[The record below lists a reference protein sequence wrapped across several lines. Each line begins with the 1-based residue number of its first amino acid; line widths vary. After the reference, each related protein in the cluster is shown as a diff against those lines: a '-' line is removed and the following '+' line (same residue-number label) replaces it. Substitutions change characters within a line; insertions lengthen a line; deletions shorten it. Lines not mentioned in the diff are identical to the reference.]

1 VSERRGSVALAL
13 VDVLREF
20 GVDTVFGVP
29 GGAISTVYAA
39 LLERPDVRIV
49 TAKHE
54 TAAGFMALGYARATS
69 RPGVVLATAGPGITN
84 AITGVASAY
93 YESAPVVLLA
103 GEVPRS
109 SFGRGALQEG
119 SAAGFDAVALFR
131 GFTKLSAQL
140 ANPGNATSLFRK
152 ALTTAYSGR
161 RGPVF
166 LSLPLDVGAAAT
178 KEQPIV
184 GAVQTAFDVDDG
196 AARTAMELLC
206 RARKPLLVVG
216 SGCRDATA
224 RRAVRRLAQR
234 VELPVA
240 TTTKAKGIFPE
251 TDPRYL
257 GVLGF
262 GGHESVIDYLR
273 DGVDVLLAVGT
284 GLNDLATNAWT
295 PLLRGSRA
303 FLQVDIDSAQLGK
316 NYPIDL
322 GLVGP
327 ADAVLARMLQ
337 YAPEFPLAPRDPA
350 PPLAFQPVPT
360 SARGMLSNVDIV
372 LAMNEV
378 CPADAVVTADVG
390 EHLAPALHY
399 YRTREGGD
407 FITCAGFGSMGSGIH
422 AAIGHQLGAPSRRTY
437 ALCGDGGM
445 LMFGGDLVTA
455 VQHRLRTTFVISN
468 DSRYNMVHHGMVD
481 LYGASPDF
489 STPLVDFAEL
499 ARSMGATGRVVRTR
513 DELRAG
519 LVLQATGPVVLD
531 VRTDPDVRLRGSQR
545 DAALRQFSDRPPPP
559 EHT

>member
-1 VSERRGSVALAL
+1 VNGSRGTVALAL

-20 GVDTVFGVP
+20 GVDMVFGVP

-54 TAAGFMALGYARATS
+54 TAAAFMALGYARATN
-69 RPGVVLATAGPGITN
+69 RPGVVLTTAGPGLTN
-84 AITGVASAY
+84 AITGIASAY
-93 YESAPVVLLA
+93 YESAPIVLLA

-119 SAAGFDAVALFR
+119 SAVGFDAVSLLR

-140 ANPGNATSLFRK
+140 SNPGNATSLFRK
-152 ALTTAYSGR
+152 ALSTAYSGR

-166 LSLPLDVGAAAT
+166 LSLPLDVGAAIT
-178 KEQPIV
+178 QEQPIV
-184 GAVQTAFDVDDG
+184 GSVQTAFDLDDG
-196 AARTAMELLC
+196 AARSALELVF
-206 RARKPLLVVG
+206 RARRPLLLVG

-234 VELPVA
+234 ADLPVA
-240 TTTKAKGIFPE
+240 TTTKAKGLFPE
-251 TDPRYL
+251 TEPRYL

-262 GGHESVIDYLR
+262 GGHESVIEYLR
-273 DGVDVLLAVGT
+273 GGVDVLLAVGT

-295 PLLRGSRA
+295 PLLRGSQA
-303 FLQVDIDSAQLGK
+303 FVQIDIDSAQLGK
-316 NYPIDL
+316 NYPVDL

-327 ADAVLARMLQ
+327 ADAVLSRMLQ
-337 YAPEFPLAPRDPA
+337 HAGDFELAARAPS
-350 PPLAFQPVPT
+350 PPIAFQSVPG

-378 CPADAVVTADVG
+378 CPVDAVVTVDVG
-390 EHLAPALHY
+390 EHLAPALHF

-422 AAIGHQLGAPSRRTY
+422 AAIGHQLGAPARRTY

-455 VQHRLRTTFVISN
+455 VQHRSHTTFVISN
-468 DSRYNMVHHGMVD
+468 DSRYNMVHHGMMD

-499 ARSMGATGRVVRTR
+499 ARAMGATGRVVRTH
-513 DELRAG
+513 DELLAG
-519 LVLQATGPVVLD
+519 LALQAPGPVVLD
-531 VRTDPDVRLRGSQR
+531 VRTDPEVRLRGSQR